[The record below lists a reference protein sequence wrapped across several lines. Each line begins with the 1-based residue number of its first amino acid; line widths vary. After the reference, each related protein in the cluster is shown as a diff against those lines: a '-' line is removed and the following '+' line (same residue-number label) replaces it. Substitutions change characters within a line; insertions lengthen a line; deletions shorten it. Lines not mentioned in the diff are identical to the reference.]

1 MGRGGSGGASCLC
14 GSAKC
19 YAAALSKPI
28 LRLFCGWLLV
38 PVLFLVHHHNA
49 LCVNCRNCGATHAVS
64 TCSTLHTTTVYYS
77 TYVKQDVH
85 CQDMGLS
92 SFRGAN
98 VPPKTRISI
107 CTYIHCMYLRMY
119 VHVHP
124 STCVC
129 T

>member
-1 MGRGGSGGASCLC
+1 MAWGEGLTARPWLKTRMPYPSLLTVRSNMGRGGSGGASCLC

-85 CQDMGLS
+85 CQ
-92 SFRGAN
+92 
-98 VPPKTRISI
+98 
-107 CTYIHCMYLRMY
+107 
-119 VHVHP
+119 
-124 STCVC
+124 
-129 T
+129 